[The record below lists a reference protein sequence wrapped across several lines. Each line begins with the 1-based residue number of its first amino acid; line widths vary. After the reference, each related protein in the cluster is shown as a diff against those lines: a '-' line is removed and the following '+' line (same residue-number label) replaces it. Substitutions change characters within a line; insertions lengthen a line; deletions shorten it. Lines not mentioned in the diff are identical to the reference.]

1 MWNYVVYQTSVV
13 NKWKDI
19 AQAVSDRTLTI
30 LRKKPKRCFHVNDE
44 IAELSKQQQEMRLK
58 IEDVIN
64 NTMKNSLRKDRNE
77 IIKTIYRKM
86 KELVEQKLENCLKK
100 IENSKNDSLRM
111 FWVIKQIQHQE

>member
-1 MWNYVVYQTSVV
+1 MPNISD

-19 AQAVSDRTLTI
+19 AQAVSDTTLTI
-30 LRKKPKRCFHVNDE
+30 LRKKPKRCFHVNDG
-44 IAELSKQQQEMRLK
+44 IAQLSKQQQEMRPK
-58 IEDVIN
+58 IENVIN

-100 IENSKNDSLRM
+100 IENSKNDSSRM